1 LPLMNSDRLETIRAT
16 LLLRQQELQ
25 EQARA
30 GAEDEKPVEL
40 DQQRVGRL
48 SRMDAMQAQ
57 AMSSEIGRRREVE
70 LARIGSALGRIDSGD
85 YGYCV
90 RCEEEIGE
98 KRLEID
104 PAAPLCVDC
113 AQRSENRGR

>member
-1 LPLMNSDRLETIRAT
+1 MDKEKLETARAR
-16 LLLRQQELQ
+16 LIKRQRELRD
-25 EQARA
+25 QATA
-30 GAEDEKPVEL
+30 GAEDAKPVEL

-48 SRMDAMQAQ
+48 SRMDAMQVQ

-70 LARIGSALGRIDSGD
+70 LVKIETALGRIDSGD

-90 RCEEEIGE
+90 KCEEEIGE

-113 AQRSENRGR
+113 ANRSEKRGR